1 MIIVHGVIPI
11 VPEQREHALELARE
25 MSDATQL
32 EPGCISYD
40 FYVGLQDPNKLVL
53 FQEWET
59 MEALMRHYQT
69 EHMKLF
75 MDALPDVVSGEISTR
90 RYAVQTVE
98 AIANEHEENYASK
111 SEVPRI
117 VH

>member
-11 VPEQREHALELARE
+11 LPERREQALELAQD

-32 EPGCISYD
+32 EQGCVSYD
-40 FYVGLQDPNKLVL
+40 FYVGLQDPNTLVL
-53 FQEWET
+53 FQ
-59 MEALMRHYQT
+59 ALMRHYQT

-75 MDALPDVVSGEISTR
+75 MSALPEVVSGEINTR
-90 RYAVQTVE
+90 RFAVQTME
-98 AIANEHEENYASK
+98 AAVNEPEENYASK
-111 SEVPRI
+111 PEAPRI